1 MVERHKKSAN
11 SVNPYIIE
19 LYEYSKK
26 FDYFV
31 LGKPFGLPKLLE
43 YLKLPDDIV
52 NQGFLTP
59 EINEKYN
66 LGFTHI
72 EQSIGLALG
81 IADGLAMANPNK
93 KVLCFISDSTLFKG
107 QTLEAILHIGINKLS
122 NLLLVVDY
130 NKSQSRSDLPV
141 FNFDKIFWNWCVN
154 YIFDYSIKKFDKILL
169 SNKMPNLWVMES
181 FTWLKNDTN

>member
-19 LYEYSKK
+19 LYEYSKR

-81 IADGLAMANPNK
+81 IADGLAMANPDK
-93 KVLCFISDSTLFKG
+93 EVICFISDSVLFKG
-107 QTLEAILHIGINKLS
+107 QTLEAILHCGINKLG

-130 NKSQSRSDLPV
+130 NKSQSRSDLPD
-141 FNFDKIFWNWCVN
+141 FNFEAIFWNWKIRYVKE
-154 YIFDYSIKKFDKILL
+154 FDIGKFNKFFLA
-169 SNKMPNLWVMES
+169 NKMPNLWVMES
-181 FTWLKNDTN
+181 HRWVNNTN

>member
-19 LYEYSKK
+19 LYEYSKR

-43 YLKLPDDIV
+43 YLKLPEYII

-81 IADGLAMANPNK
+81 IADGLAMANPDK
-93 KVLCFISDSTLFKG
+93 KVLCFISDSVLFKG

-130 NKSQSRSDLPV
+130 NKSQSRSDLPD
-141 FNFDKIFWNWCVN
+141 FNFDNIFWNWKVR
-154 YIFDYSIKKFDKILL
+154 YISYISPDRFGELFL
-169 SNKMPNLWVMES
+169 SNNMPNLWVIES
-181 FTWLKNDTN
+181 HHWLNNTN